1 MVRKPGFHPGNS
13 SSILDGDATL
23 ASIDKLVIVTSLSR
37 RNLWVQFPLEAPT
50 YVVGISAVPAAPTRK
65 RDVRLVYDVPS

>member
-1 MVRKPGFHPGNS
+1 M
-13 SSILDGDATL
+13 L

-50 YVVGISAVPAAPTRK
+50 YGGGIVAVPGTPNPM
-65 RDVRLVYDVPS
+65 RDVRFVFAVPKVNKCELF